1 MAIKSILCIFG
12 GAAHEHSA
20 MNVTFQLGKLYG
32 AQLRF
37 IHLTPD
43 LASYAGLYADGM
55 MVDNNLIEQ
64 LQKDNQGQME
74 KARKLVVAAAEHHH
88 VPVGMTEAPLHH
100 ASATFKQ
107 IMGVHD
113 YLIANEG
120 RLCDLIVLSGRNGA
134 AYDVLTPALFDT
146 GRPVLIMPAKK
157 NWEWQDKN
165 IALAWDGSLQAAR
178 ALYNA
183 LPLMNK
189 VEKFYVLCGQKSSE
203 PIDQEAEAN
212 LRSYVQAHGIEPQII
227 RVTEGAHAVPDS
239 LLARAKELKADLFIM
254 GAYGHS
260 QFREMVLGGMT
271 DFMLKHAD
279 IPLLLSH

>member
-32 AQLRF
+32 AQVKF

-55 MVDNNLIEQ
+55 MVNTDIITA
-64 LQKDNQGQME
+64 LQKDNQERME
-74 KARKLVVAAAEHHH
+74 KARKLVAAAAEHHH
-88 VPVGMTEAPLHH
+88 VPMGMTQAPLHH
-100 ASATFKQ
+100 ASASFKQ

-113 YLIANEG
+113 YLIAGEG
-120 RLCDLIVLSGRNGA
+120 RLTDLIILSAKNDSP
-134 AYDVLTPALFDT
+134 YDMITPALFDT

-157 NWEWQDKN
+157 NWQWQDKN
-165 IALAWDGSLQAAR
+165 IALAWNGSLQSAR

-183 LPLMNK
+183 WPLISK
-189 VEKFYVLCGQKSSE
+189 VENFYLLCGQKPSE
-203 PIDQEAEAN
+203 PLDPEAEAA
-212 LRSYVQAHGIEPQII
+212 LRAYVQAHGSEPQIV
-227 RVTEGAHAVPDS
+227 RVTQGEQS
-239 LLARAKELKADLFIM
+239 LSEALLSRAKELNADLFIM

-271 DFMLKHAD
+271 EFMLNHAD
-279 IPLLLSH
+279 MPLLLSH